1 MEHLTEHLRNQTQH
15 KLSAG
20 PGKRA
25 FQQAQGFARMPITI
39 SQQAKT
45 IMSNCQPA
53 MPVRSSN
60 SLFTKRLLA
69 LGLWQ
74 FRFALKRL
82 VKKMDRFRVGIIFHC
97 LLPRLAKIFHG
108 PPNRMSMTRHA
119 GCSSDSR
126 PVIAE

>member
-1 MEHLTEHLRNQTQH
+1 MEYLTEHLRNQTQR

-60 SLFTKRLLA
+60 LLFTKRLLA
-69 LGLWQ
+69 FGLWQ
-74 FRFALKRL
+74 FRLALKRL
-82 VKKMDRFRVGIIFHC
+82 VKKLDRFRVGIIFHC
-97 LLPRLAKIFHG
+97 LFACLLKIFHG
-108 PPNRMSMTRHA
+108 LPNRMSITSH
-119 GCSSDSR
+119 
-126 PVIAE
+126 V